1 MKEGEEMKN
10 ILDKINEGE
19 DLLLFEFIKMN
30 GEVFS
35 LLTQEDLDLTDQTE
49 VTYRSL
55 GDTEYVIKV
64 LYEEDDENEDI
75 QAYINIFNKDLTE
88 SIKEIKVN
96 SFDEDN
102 GSIELAIHEGD
113 DLIAVVINTAYIE
126 DIEELLENIKDN
138 PTVNNEADLD
148 YMSLPEFLE

>member
-1 MKEGEEMKN
+1 MKN

-96 SFDEDN
+96 GFDEDN
-102 GSIELAIHEGD
+102 GSIELAIHDGD
-113 DLIAVVINTAYIE
+113 NLIAVVINTVYIE
-126 DIEELLENIKDN
+126 DIEELLESIKDN
-138 PTVNNEADLD
+138 PIVNNEADLD